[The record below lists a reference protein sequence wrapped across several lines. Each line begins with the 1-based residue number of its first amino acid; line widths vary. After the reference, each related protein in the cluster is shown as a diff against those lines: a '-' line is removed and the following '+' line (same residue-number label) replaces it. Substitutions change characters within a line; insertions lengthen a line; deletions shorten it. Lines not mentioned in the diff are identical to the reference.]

1 MERSF
6 QILHLLA
13 ELLDHGLELKPD
25 VRQLDIVRLRA
36 QRIALAVELLRQEI
50 ELAPDWPA
58 GLEQMARLRDVRD
71 KAIEFLADIR
81 LGGHQQRLLMQTVG
95 IEAVRAIEQRCDLFG
110 EPRLDG
116 FGPSS

>member
-13 ELLDHGLELKPD
+13 ELLDHGLELKPN

-36 QRIALAVELLRQEI
+36 QRIALAIELLRQEI
-50 ELAPDWPA
+50 ELAPDRPT
-58 GLEQMARLRDVRD
+58 GLDEMARLRDVRD
-71 KAIEFLADIR
+71 EAIELLADTR
-81 LGGHQQRLLMQTVG
+81 VGGHQRPPWRQPGG
-95 IEAVRAIEQRCDLFG
+95 IEAFRAIERCCDLFV

-116 FGPSS
+116 V